1 MQKKMYERF
10 GEKVKAILKYLKEYK
25 WLLIIGPFFKLVE
38 AVLELFLPYF
48 MSLAV
53 DHGVLKEDK
62 SYVIKMGI
70 TMLITATIGIV
81 SALICQYTASI
92 VSQGFGTKLRN
103 AMFDKIMS
111 FSNTEIDDFG
121 TTSLVNRL
129 TSDVNQLQTAVAML
143 IRLVIRAPFLCIGGV
158 VMAVSLDIKLS
169 VVLMVVLPM
178 FIIVLAVTMIK
189 TVPLYKKVQQKL
201 DQIALVVRENL
212 AGVRV
217 IRAFSKVSY
226 EEEKF
231 ENSNEEYAKTAIRV
245 GKISSILNP
254 LTNLIMNLAICAI
267 LWIGGIRVNSGSMS
281 VGSVIAFINYV
292 TQILAALIIVSNLVV
307 LYTKAFASLGRV
319 AKVLNTEVSIKEGEG
334 TKEKES
340 DYAVEFE
347 NVTFYYE
354 GTKEPALTNI
364 NLKVKKGETVGII
377 GGTGSGK
384 STLIQLIPR
393 FYDTT
398 TGKVKVNGLDV
409 KEYKGKDLIHS
420 IGMVPQKCVLF
431 TGSIL
436 ENLRWGDLEAKEE
449 QVKKAAEIAQAS
461 EFIEKM
467 PEQYHTI
474 LTQGGTNVSGGQRQ
488 RLTIARALVK
498 EPDILILDDSF
509 NALDFVTDANLRK
522 ALHEN
527 LKGLTTFIISQRAS
541 TIRNSDQIVVLHDGE
556 MVGIGKHH
564 DLMKDCEVYRE
575 ICLSQEREEGGD
587 D

>member
-1 MQKKMYERF
+1 MKS
-10 GEKVKAILKYLKEYK
+10 VLKYLKEYK

-38 AVLELFLPYF
+38 AILELFLPYF

-53 DHGVLKEDK
+53 DYGVLRDDK
-62 SYVIKMGI
+62 AYVIKMGLI
-70 TMLITATIGIV
+70 MLLTATIGIV

-92 VSQGFGTKLRN
+92 VSQGFGTKLRD

-111 FSNTEIDDFG
+111 FSNAEIDDFG

-129 TSDVNQLQTAVAML
+129 TADVNQLQNAVAML

-158 VMAVSLDIKLS
+158 VMAISLDIKLS

-178 FIIVLAVTMIK
+178 FIIVLALTMIK

-226 EEEKF
+226 EEDKF
-231 ENSNEEYAKTAIRV
+231 KTSNEEYAKTAIRV
-245 GKISSILNP
+245 GRISSVLNP
-254 LTNLIMNLAICAI
+254 LTTLIMNFAICAI
-267 LWIGGIRVNSGSMS
+267 LWVGGVRVNSGSMS

-319 AKVLNTEVSIKEGEG
+319 SKVLNTEVSIKEGEG
-334 TKEKES
+334 AKEVEREN
-340 DYAVEFE
+340 AVEFQD
-347 NVTFYYE
+347 VTFYYE
-354 GTKEPALTNI
+354 GSKEPALSHI
-364 NLKVKKGETVGII
+364 NFTAKKGETIGII

-384 STLIQLIPR
+384 STLVQLIPR
-393 FYDTT
+393 FYDATEGT
-398 TGKVKVNGLDV
+398 VKVNGLNV
-409 KEYKGKDLIHS
+409 KEYKRKELIYS

-436 ENLRWGDLEAKEE
+436 ENLRWGDLEATKE
-449 QVKKAAEIAQAS
+449 QVEKAAKIAQAG

-467 PEQYHTI
+467 PEKYETM

-522 ALHEN
+522 ALKEH

-541 TIRNSDQIVVLHDGE
+541 TIKNSDKILVLHDGE
-556 MVGIGKHH
+556 MVGLGKHEE
-564 DLMKDCEVYRE
+564 LMEQCEVYRE
-575 ICLSQEREEGGD
+575 ICLSQEQEEGGD
-587 D
+587 AE